1 MVKRNKLPGAAAAV
15 LMGCAVL
22 LAGCGQPES
31 QEPAGSAPATSP
43 AAPEASAQASGSASG
58 SGSAATESTPAEEAE
73 TSAPAAEETDAPAEG
88 TAETGECK
96 ADQLEAAIKTEPG
109 AGAAGSVYRSLVVT
123 NVDSEDCTV
132 RGYPGVSYVDA
143 AGNQV
148 GAPADRDPAAE
159 AVTVTLAPGES
170 AVAKLQ
176 QTNAGNY
183 GPECNQ
189 ADVAGVRV
197 YPPNDTAWL
206 TAPQETIGCANEA
219 VVLMTVGTFVAA

>member
-43 AAPEASAQASGSASG
+43 AAPEASEQASDSASG
-58 SGSAATESTPAEEAE
+58 SGSAATDSPAEESE

-123 NVDSEDCTV
+123 NIDSADCAV

-170 AVAKLQ
+170 AMAQLQ